1 MTPAKLFCSLQGTGR
16 LKKIAMRLAS
26 LFLGIAVYSASS
38 AADKLRIGYASP
50 SVNVALLWV
59 THEAKL
65 FAKNG
70 LDVEVLF
77 LESALVQRSM
87 ISSEIQL
94 AMMTGGLMAAPR
106 LAGADLTMIAGFI
119 NRYVSRVMVRPE
131 IIKPADL
138 KGKRAGIVRL
148 GAAADRGLRLVLSRW
163 GLNPDKDLIFLQV
176 PGGEPARIAALAA
189 NSIDVSLINPPYHKK
204 GIEAGLK
211 VLANMEDMDIPIQ
224 HIGLVTTQR
233 LIAKAPD
240 VVRRTVKS
248 YVEGIQVMRIDPKL
262 AKAALGKYMRITEE
276 SELEE
281 TYQLLKKLVPAKPYP
296 TLEGFRIVL
305 DELSDKIPAAKTA
318 NPKDF
323 TDTRFLDELDRSGFF
338 DQISK

>member
-1 MTPAKLFCSLQGTGR
+1 MTSANKSCWPRQRTAWVQILT
-16 LKKIAMRLAS
+16 
-26 LFLGIAVYSASS
+26 AVLSVGLITVSVS
-38 AADKLRIGYASP
+38 QAADKLRIGYASP
-50 SVNVALLWV
+50 SVNVAMLWI
-59 THEAKL
+59 TQEAKV
-65 FAKNG
+65 FTKNG
-70 LDVEVLF
+70 LEVEVLF

-106 LAGADLTMIAGFI
+106 LAGADLSMIAGFI

-131 IIKPADL
+131 ILKPADL

-148 GAAADRGLRLVLSRW
+148 GAAADRGLRLMLSRW

-176 PGGEPARIAALAA
+176 PGGEPARIAALSA

-233 LIAKAPD
+233 LIAKIPD
-240 VVRRTVKS
+240 VIRRTVKS
-248 YVEGIQVMRIDPKL
+248 YIEGIQVMRTNPKL
-262 AKAALGKYMRITEE
+262 SKAALSKYMRI
-276 SELEE
+276 SDDGELEE
-281 TYQLLKKLVPAKPYP
+281 TYQLLKKLVPVKPYP
-296 TLEGFRIVL
+296 TLEGFRVVL
-305 DELSDKIPAAKTA
+305 DELSEKIPAAKTA

-323 TDTRFLDELDRSGFF
+323 TDTRFLDELDRSGYF

>member
-1 MTPAKLFCSLQGTGR
+1 MTAAR
-16 LKKIAMRLAS
+16 LGGQSMA
-26 LFLGIAVYSASS
+26 LGLVVLVLGAQVSRSY
-38 AADKLRIGYASP
+38 AADQLRIGYASP
-50 SVNVALLWV
+50 SVNVSMLWI
-59 THEAKL
+59 TQEAKL

-70 LDVEVLF
+70 LEVEVLF

-106 LAGADLTMIAGFI
+106 LAGADLTMLAGFV

-131 IIKPADL
+131 IATPADL

-176 PGGEPARIAALAA
+176 PGGEPARIAALSA

-204 GIEAGLK
+204 AVEAGLK
-211 VLANMEDMDIPIQ
+211 ILANMEDMDIPIQ

-233 LIAKAPD
+233 LVSKNPD

-248 YVEGIQVMRIDPKL
+248 YVEGIQVMRSNPML
-262 AKAALGKYMRITEE
+262 AKRALSKYMKITDQGEW
-276 SELEE
+276 EE
-281 TYQLLKKLVPAKPYP
+281 TYQLLKKLVPIKPYP

-305 DELSDKIPAAKTA
+305 DELSEKIPSAKTA

-323 TDTRFLDELDRSGFF
+323 TDTKFLEELDRSGFI
-338 DQISK
+338 DQLYK

>member
-1 MTPAKLFCSLQGTGR
+1 M
-16 LKKIAMRLAS
+16 
-26 LFLGIAVYSASS
+26 
-38 AADKLRIGYASP
+38 
-50 SVNVALLWV
+50 LWI
-59 THEAKL
+59 TQEAKL

-70 LDVEVLF
+70 LEVEVLF
-77 LESALVQRSM
+77 LESALVQRAM

-106 LAGADLTMIAGFI
+106 LAGADLTMLAGFV

-131 IIKPADL
+131 IATPIDL

-176 PGGEPARIAALAA
+176 PGGEPARIAALSAS
-189 NSIDVSLINPPYHKK
+189 SIDVSLINPPYHKK
-204 GIEAGLK
+204 AVEAGLK

-233 LIAKAPD
+233 LMSKNPD

-248 YVEGIQVMRIDPKL
+248 YVEGIQVMRNNPML
-262 AKAALGKYMRITEE
+262 AKRALSKYMKLTDQG
-276 SELEE
+276 ELEE
-281 TYQLLKKLVPAKPYP
+281 TYQLLKKLVPIKPYP

-305 DELSDKIPAAKTA
+305 DELSEKIPSAKTA

-323 TDTRFLDELDRSGFF
+323 TDTKFLEELDRSGFI
-338 DQISK
+338 DQLYK

>member
-1 MTPAKLFCSLQGTGR
+1 MITIKRFCPSQRAALGHKL
-16 LKKIAMRLAS
+16 
-26 LFLGIAVYSASS
+26 S
-38 AADKLRIGYASP
+38 AALVTFLLGFAALSLSQAADRLRIGYASP

-59 THEAKL
+59 TQEAKL
-65 FAKNG
+65 FAKND
-70 LDVEVLF
+70 LEVEVLF

-106 LAGADLTMIAGFI
+106 LAGADLSMIAGFI

-131 IIKPADL
+131 IAKPGDL

-176 PGGEPARIAALAA
+176 PGGEPARIAALSA

-211 VLANMEDMDIPIQ
+211 ILANMEDMDIPIQ

-233 LIAKAPD
+233 LISKSPD

-248 YVEGIQVMRIDPKL
+248 YVEGIQVMRTNPRL
-262 AKAALGKYMRITEE
+262 AKVALSKYMRITDDG
-276 SELEE
+276 ELEE
-281 TYQLLKKLVPAKPYP
+281 TYQLLRKLVPVKPYP
-296 TLEGFRIVL
+296 TLEGLRVVL
-305 DELSDKIPAAKTA
+305 DELSEKIPAAKTA
-318 NPKDF
+318 NPKDL
-323 TDTRFLDELDRSGFF
+323 TDTRFLEELDRSGYI
-338 DQISK
+338 DQLYR

>member
-1 MTPAKLFCSLQGTGR
+1 MMKR
-16 LKKIAMRLAS
+16 
-26 LFLGIAVYSASS
+26 IAVLFSLLAGFLSTAVVL

-50 SVNVALLWV
+50 SVNVAMLWI
-59 THEAKL
+59 TDEAKL

-70 LDVEVLF
+70 LEVEILF

-87 ISSEIQL
+87 ISNEIQL

-106 LAGADLTMIAGFI
+106 LAGADLTMIAGFV

-131 IIKPADL
+131 IAKPADL

-148 GAAADRGLRLVLSRW
+148 GAAADRGLRLVLNRW
-163 GLNPDKDLIFLQV
+163 GLNPDRDLTFLQV

-204 GIEAGLK
+204 GIEAGLR

-233 LIAKAPD
+233 LISKSPD
-240 VVRRTVKS
+240 VVRRTVKA
-248 YVEGIQVMRIDPKL
+248 YIEGIQVMRTNPKL
-262 AKAALGKYMRITEE
+262 SKAALSKYMRIKDEA
-276 SELEE
+276 ELEE
-281 TYQLLKKLVPAKPYP
+281 TYQLLKKLIPGKPYP
-296 TLEGFRIVL
+296 TLEGFRVVL
-305 DELSDKIPAAKTA
+305 DELSEKIPAAKTA

-338 DQISK
+338 EHIGK

>member
-1 MTPAKLFCSLQGTGR
+1 MLF
-16 LKKIAMRLAS
+16 I
-26 LFLGIAVYSASS
+26 
-38 AADKLRIGYASP
+38 
-50 SVNVALLWV
+50 
-59 THEAKL
+59 
-65 FAKNG
+65 
-70 LDVEVLF
+70 
-77 LESALVQRSM
+77 ESALVQRAM
-87 ISSEIQL
+87 ISGEIQL

-106 LAGADLTMIAGFI
+106 LAGADLTMLAGFV

-131 IIKPADL
+131 IATPTDL

-176 PGGEPARIAALAA
+176 PGGEPARIAALSA

-204 GIEAGLK
+204 AVEAGLK

-233 LIAKAPD
+233 LMSKNPE

-248 YVEGIQVMRIDPKL
+248 YVEGIQVMRSNPML
-262 AKAALGKYMRITEE
+262 AKRALSKYMKLTDQG
-276 SELEE
+276 ELEE
-281 TYQLLKKLVPAKPYP
+281 TYQLLKKLVPIKPYP

-305 DELSDKIPAAKTA
+305 DELSEKIPSAKTA

-323 TDTRFLDELDRSGFF
+323 TDTKFLEELDRSGFI
-338 DQISK
+338 DQLYK

>member
-1 MTPAKLFCSLQGTGR
+1 MTA
-16 LKKIAMRLAS
+16 ARLARQS
-26 LFLGIAVYSASS
+26 MALGLVVLVLGTQVSRSH
-38 AADKLRIGYASP
+38 AADQLRIGYASP
-50 SVNVALLWV
+50 SVNVSMLWI
-59 THEAKL
+59 TQEAKL

-70 LDVEVLF
+70 LEVEVLF
-77 LESALVQRSM
+77 LESALVQRAM
-87 ISSEIQL
+87 ISGEIQL

-106 LAGADLTMIAGFI
+106 LAGSDLTMLAGFV

-131 IIKPADL
+131 IATPADL

-176 PGGEPARIAALAA
+176 PGGEPARIAALSA

-204 GIEAGLK
+204 AVEAGLK

-233 LIAKAPD
+233 LMSKNPE

-248 YVEGIQVMRIDPKL
+248 YVEGIQVMRSNPML
-262 AKAALGKYMRITEE
+262 AKRALSKYMKLTDQG
-276 SELEE
+276 ELEE
-281 TYQLLKKLVPAKPYP
+281 TYQLLKKLVPIKPYP
-296 TLEGFRIVL
+296 TLEGFRTVL
-305 DELSDKIPAAKTA
+305 DELSEKIPSAKTA
-318 NPKDF
+318 NSKDF
-323 TDTRFLDELDRSGFF
+323 TDTKFLEELDRSGFI
-338 DQISK
+338 DQLYK

>member
-1 MTPAKLFCSLQGTGR
+1 MSAKKCRWLGR
-16 LKKIAMRLAS
+16 SCAALLAAVCG
-26 LFLGIAVYSASS
+26 FLTSSAPC

-50 SVNVALLWV
+50 SVNVAMLWI
-59 THEAKL
+59 TDEAKL

-70 LDVEVLF
+70 LEVEVLF

-87 ISSEIQL
+87 ISNEIQL

-106 LAGADLTMIAGFI
+106 LAGADLSMIAGFV

-131 IIKPADL
+131 IANPSDL
-138 KGKRAGIVRL
+138 RGKRAGIVRL

-176 PGGEPARIAALAA
+176 PGGEPARIAALSAA
-189 NSIDVSLINPPYHKK
+189 SIDVSLINPPYHKK
-204 GIEAGLK
+204 GLDAGLK

-233 LIAKAPD
+233 LIAKNPD

-248 YVEGIQVMRIDPKL
+248 YVEGIQVMRTNPRL
-262 AKAALGKYMRITEE
+262 AKAALRKYMRINDEA
-276 SELEE
+276 ELEE
-281 TYQLLKKLVPAKPYP
+281 TYQLLKKLVPVKPYP
-296 TLEGFRIVL
+296 TLEGLRLVL
-305 DELSDKIPAAKTA
+305 DELSEKIPAAKTA

-323 TDTRFLDELDRSGFF
+323 TDTRFLDELDRAGYFE
-338 DQISK
+338 QISK

>member
-1 MTPAKLFCSLQGTGR
+1 MTSAKSFCPRQRATWLQKLTAALLNISIGLVTLSVSHG
-16 LKKIAMRLAS
+16 
-26 LFLGIAVYSASS
+26 
-38 AADKLRIGYASP
+38 ADKLRIGYASP
-50 SVNVALLWV
+50 SVNVSMLWI

-70 LDVEVLF
+70 LEVEVLF
-77 LESALVQRSM
+77 LESALVQRAM
-87 ISSEIQL
+87 ISGEIQL

-106 LAGADLTMIAGFI
+106 LAGADMSMIAGFI
-119 NRYVSRVMVRPE
+119 TRYVSRVMVRPE
-131 IIKPADL
+131 IAKPADL

-163 GLNPDKDLIFLQV
+163 GLNPDKDLTFLQV
-176 PGGEPARIAALAA
+176 PGCEPVLIAALSA

-204 GIEAGLK
+204 GIEARLK

-233 LIAKAPD
+233 LINKSPD

-248 YVEGIQVMRIDPKL
+248 YVEGIQVMRSNPKL
-262 AKAALGKYMRITEE
+262 AKAALSKYMRITDDG
-276 SELEE
+276 ELEE
-281 TYQLLKKLVPAKPYP
+281 TYQLLKKLVPVKPYP
-296 TLEGFRIVL
+296 TLEGFRVVL
-305 DELSDKIPAAKTA
+305 DELSEKIPAAKTA

-323 TDTRFLDELDRSGFF
+323 TDTRFLEELDRSGYF
-338 DQISK
+338 DQVSK

>member
-1 MTPAKLFCSLQGTGR
+1 MTAARLVQQKRKTSSVSIITIALVVLVFGTR
-16 LKKIAMRLAS
+16 DS
-26 LFLGIAVYSASS
+26 VH
-38 AADKLRIGYASP
+38 AADILRIGYASP
-50 SVNVALLWV
+50 SVNVAMLWI
-59 THEAKL
+59 TQEAKL

-70 LDVEVLF
+70 LEVEVLF
-77 LESALVQRSM
+77 LESALVQRAMLSG
-87 ISSEIQL
+87 EIQF

-106 LAGADLTMIAGFI
+106 LAGADLTMLAGFV
-119 NRYVSRVMVRPE
+119 NRYVARVMVRPE
-131 IIKPADL
+131 IATPADL

-176 PGGEPARIAALAA
+176 PGGEPARIIALSA

-211 VLANMEDMDIPIQ
+211 ILANMEDMDIPIQ

-233 LIAKAPD
+233 LMSKNPD

-248 YVEGIQVMRIDPKL
+248 YVEGIQVMRSNPMLSKR
-262 AKAALGKYMRITEE
+262 ALSKYMKITDPG
-276 SELEE
+276 ELEE
-281 TYQLLKKLVPAKPYP
+281 TYQLLKKLVPIKPYP
-296 TLEGFRIVL
+296 TLEGFRVVL
-305 DELSDKIPAAKTA
+305 DELSEKIPSAKNA

-323 TDTRFLDELDRSGFF
+323 TDTKFLEELDRSGFI
-338 DQISK
+338 DQLYK

>member
-1 MTPAKLFCSLQGTGR
+1 MTASRIVR
-16 LKKIAMRLAS
+16 LNMAGALVVLVLCTQMSRS
-26 LFLGIAVYSASS
+26 D

-50 SVNVALLWV
+50 SVNVAMLWI

-70 LDVEVLF
+70 LEVEVLF

-106 LAGADLTMIAGFI
+106 LAGADLTMLAGFV
-119 NRYVSRVMVRPE
+119 NRYVSRVIVRPE
-131 IIKPADL
+131 IATPADL

-176 PGGEPARIAALAA
+176 PGGEPARIAALSA

-204 GIEAGLK
+204 AVEAGLK
-211 VLANMEDMDIPIQ
+211 VLANMEDMNIPIQ

-233 LIAKAPD
+233 LMSKNPD
-240 VVRRTVKS
+240 LVRRTVKS
-248 YVEGIQVMRIDPKL
+248 YVEGIQVMRSDPMLTKRTL
-262 AKAALGKYMRITEE
+262 SKYMKITDLG
-276 SELEE
+276 ELEE
-281 TYQLLKKLVPAKPYP
+281 TYQLLRKLIPIKPYP

-305 DELSDKIPAAKTA
+305 DELSEKIPAAKTA

-323 TDTRFLDELDRSGFF
+323 TDTRFLEELDRSGLI
-338 DQISK
+338 DRLYK

>member
-1 MTPAKLFCSLQGTGR
+1 MATVKSICPRKRSGLVQKL
-16 LKKIAMRLAS
+16 LAA
-26 LFLGIAVYSASS
+26 LLTLSAGLAALSVS
-38 AADKLRIGYASP
+38 HAADKLRIGYASP
-50 SVNVALLWV
+50 SVNVAMLWI

-65 FAKNG
+65 FAKND
-70 LDVEVLF
+70 LEVEVLF

-87 ISSEIQL
+87 ISSEIHL

-106 LAGADLTMIAGFI
+106 LAGADLSMIAGFI

-131 IIKPADL
+131 IAKPGDL

-176 PGGEPARIAALAA
+176 PGGEPARIAALSA

-233 LIAKAPD
+233 LITKSPD

-248 YVEGIQVMRIDPKL
+248 YVEGIQIMRTNPRL
-262 AKAALGKYMRITEE
+262 SKAALSKYMRITDDG
-276 SELEE
+276 ELEE
-281 TYQLLKKLVPAKPYP
+281 TYQLLKKLVPVKPYP
-296 TLEGFRIVL
+296 TMEGFRVVL
-305 DELSDKIPAAKTA
+305 DELSEKIPAARTA

-323 TDTRFLDELDRSGFF
+323 TDTRLLEELDKSGYI
-338 DQISK
+338 DQLYR

>member
-1 MTPAKLFCSLQGTGR
+1 MTAARLGRQSMALGLVVLVLGTHVSR
-16 LKKIAMRLAS
+16 S
-26 LFLGIAVYSASS
+26 H
-38 AADKLRIGYASP
+38 AADQLRIGYASP
-50 SVNVALLWV
+50 SVNVSMLWI
-59 THEAKL
+59 TQEAKL

-70 LDVEVLF
+70 LEVEVLF
-77 LESALVQRSM
+77 LESALVQRAM
-87 ISSEIQL
+87 ISGEIQL

-106 LAGADLTMIAGFI
+106 LAGADLTMLAGFV

-131 IIKPADL
+131 IATPTDL

-176 PGGEPARIAALAA
+176 PGGEPARIAALSA

-204 GIEAGLK
+204 AVEAGLK

-233 LIAKAPD
+233 LMSKNPE

-248 YVEGIQVMRIDPKL
+248 YVEGIQVMRSNPML
-262 AKAALGKYMRITEE
+262 AKRALSKYMKLTDQG
-276 SELEE
+276 ELEE
-281 TYQLLKKLVPAKPYP
+281 TYQLLNKLVPIKPYP

-305 DELSDKIPAAKTA
+305 DELSEKIPSAKTA

-323 TDTRFLDELDRSGFF
+323 TDTKFLEELDRSGFI
-338 DQISK
+338 DQLYK